1 MAKKCMY
8 NFIIN
13 KELLP
18 KLGKR
23 IKWDLVKEVEVY
35 LKEFKNSYL
44 LKVED
49 LKRNSRSETF
59 ILFAYNNINASEYI
73 RIDNLTNSKL
83 EKYFIEFG
91 IIEKE
96 IEDIP
101 DISKICNVCKKS
113 KHITD
118 FEKNKS
124 CSDGY
129 VGTCK
134 ICRKARR
141 KKYKRTCLTCNST
154 FESIYKN
161 AKYCRPECKP
171 QHIEKKVIVNCSI
184 CGREKKVNNYRKE
197 NYKDFY
203 CSDDC
208 KNKGYSLKYSGKN
221 SARYDK
227 LTVKCEICGVDVTR
241 NRYEIEIANHNYC
254 SKECAN
260 KGWSKYYSG
269 KNNPMYGKE
278 RPEIRGENNPSW
290 NPNKTREQRQKDR
303 KIRENTMWVRMVFEK
318 YDYTCKCCGKRG
330 GNLVAHHLE
339 GYNWCIEK
347 RFDVDNGVVL
357 CDKCHKLFHK
367 EYGYGNNTKEQFNIF
382 LKKEIK

>member
-59 ILFAYNNINASEYI
+59 ILFSYNNINASEYI

-124 CSDGY
+124 CSDGHA
-129 VGTCK
+129 GTCK

-141 KKYKRTCLTCNST
+141 KRYKRTCLTCNST

-161 AKYCRPECKP
+161 AKYCRLECKP
-171 QHIEKKVIVNCSI
+171 QHIEK
-184 CGREKKVNNYRKE
+184 R
-197 NYKDFY
+197 
-203 CSDDC
+203 
-208 KNKGYSLKYSGKN
+208 
-221 SARYDK
+221 
-227 LTVKCEICGVDVTR
+227 
-241 NRYEIEIANHNYC
+241 
-254 SKECAN
+254 
-260 KGWSKYYSG
+260 
-269 KNNPMYGKE
+269 
-278 RPEIRGENNPSW
+278 
-290 NPNKTREQRQKDR
+290 
-303 KIRENTMWVRMVFEK
+303 
-318 YDYTCKCCGKRG
+318 
-330 GNLVAHHLE
+330 
-339 GYNWCIEK
+339 
-347 RFDVDNGVVL
+347 
-357 CDKCHKLFHK
+357 
-367 EYGYGNNTKEQFNIF
+367 
-382 LKKEIK
+382 